1 MSSPGAA
8 LPLRTLGK
16 EKVMRL
22 LTTYTGMSLLG
33 GVVAFACGFSTP
45 YVYASCESPPPG
57 CEVNYACLDT
67 ATRADVSENGI
78 VGSEDLTQLLGLW
91 SGPHQPPP
99 GPCTRLDLNDD
110 GLIDSRDL
118 TQLLGAWGPLPPS
131 EMPPI
136 CP

>member
-1 MSSPGAA
+1 MQLRITQTCLKSMGALTISLCLTSAPQA
-8 LPLRTLGK
+8 L
-16 EKVMRL
+16 
-22 LTTYTGMSLLG
+22 
-33 GVVAFACGFSTP
+33 
-45 YVYASCESPPPG
+45 ASCEDPPPG
-57 CEVNYACLDT
+57 CETNYACLDT

-91 SGPHQPPP
+91 TSPHQPPP

-118 TQLLGAWGPLPPS
+118 TQLLGAWGPIPLPPS
-131 EMPPI
+131 ESPPV